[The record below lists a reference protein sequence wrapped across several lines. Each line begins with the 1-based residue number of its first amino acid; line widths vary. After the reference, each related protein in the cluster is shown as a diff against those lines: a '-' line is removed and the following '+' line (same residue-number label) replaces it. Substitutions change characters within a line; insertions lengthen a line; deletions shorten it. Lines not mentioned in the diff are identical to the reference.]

1 MSEKILL
8 VDDEKD
14 FLDVMSERIEA
25 RGMDVTTADSAEKAL
40 KDVESGGFDAIILD
54 LMMPG
59 MDGLQTL
66 KAIKKKN
73 PDLQVI
79 LLTGHAT
86 VEKGI
91 EAMKLGAMDFLEKP
105 ADLDKLTEIIKKA
118 QARKMVII
126 ERKMEEKMKQIIGT
140 KGWEPQRC
148 IKKMEKTSPNIMC
161 VEATKNPGRI
171 AGIDQRCNPGSV
183 RFFSIFF
190 TLRESLRRPAFAL
203 SRDRSRPLRL
213 HPC

>member
-25 RGMDVTTADSAEKAL
+25 RGMDVTTAESAKQAL
-40 KDVESGGFDAIILD
+40 KSVESGGFDAIILD

-59 MDGLQTL
+59 MDGLETL

-140 KGWEPQRC
+140 KGW
-148 IKKMEKTSPNIMC
+148 
-161 VEATKNPGRI
+161 
-171 AGIDQRCNPGSV
+171 
-183 RFFSIFF
+183 
-190 TLRESLRRPAFAL
+190 
-203 SRDRSRPLRL
+203 
-213 HPC
+213 

>member
-25 RGMDVTTADSAEKAL
+25 RGMNVTTADSAEKAL
-40 KDVESGGFDAIILD
+40 ESVASGGFDAIILD

-126 ERKMEEKMKQIIGT
+126 ERRMEEKMRQIIGT
-140 KGWEPQRC
+140 KGW
-148 IKKMEKTSPNIMC
+148 
-161 VEATKNPGRI
+161 
-171 AGIDQRCNPGSV
+171 
-183 RFFSIFF
+183 
-190 TLRESLRRPAFAL
+190 
-203 SRDRSRPLRL
+203 
-213 HPC
+213 

>member
-25 RGMDVTTADSAEKAL
+25 RGMEVTTAESAMKAL
-40 KDVESGGFDAIILD
+40 KQVESGGYDAIILD

-59 MDGLQTL
+59 MDGLETL
-66 KAIKKKN
+66 RAIKKKN

-86 VEKGI
+86 IEKGI

-118 QARKMVII
+118 QARKMII
-126 ERKMEEKMKQIIGT
+126 TERKMEEKMKQIIGT
-140 KGWEPQRC
+140 KGW
-148 IKKMEKTSPNIMC
+148 
-161 VEATKNPGRI
+161 
-171 AGIDQRCNPGSV
+171 
-183 RFFSIFF
+183 
-190 TLRESLRRPAFAL
+190 
-203 SRDRSRPLRL
+203 
-213 HPC
+213 

>member
-1 MSEKILL
+1 MVEKILL

-25 RGMDVTTADSAEKAL
+25 RGMEVTTADSAMKAL
-40 KDVESGGFDAIILD
+40 ELVKSGNFDAIIVD
-54 LMMPG
+54 LMMPA

-66 KAIKKKN
+66 KAIKEKN

-118 QARKMVII
+118 QARKMII
-126 ERKMEEKMKQIIGT
+126 TERKMEEKMKQIIGT
-140 KGWEPQRC
+140 KGW
-148 IKKMEKTSPNIMC
+148 
-161 VEATKNPGRI
+161 
-171 AGIDQRCNPGSV
+171 
-183 RFFSIFF
+183 
-190 TLRESLRRPAFAL
+190 
-203 SRDRSRPLRL
+203 
-213 HPC
+213 